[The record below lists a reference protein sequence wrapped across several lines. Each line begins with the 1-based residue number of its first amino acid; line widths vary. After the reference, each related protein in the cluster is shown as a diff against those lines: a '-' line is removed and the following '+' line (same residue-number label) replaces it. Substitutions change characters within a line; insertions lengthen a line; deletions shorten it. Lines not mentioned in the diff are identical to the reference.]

1 MRKSILARM
10 IDFVA
15 DSRVSPVIIGIGI
28 AVLLYV
34 FVALPLAALKLKF
47 LRFVISA
54 LYKMK
59 IFI

>member
-1 MRKSILARM
+1 MRKSVLARM

-15 DSRVSPVIIGIGI
+15 DSRVAPVIIGIGI

-54 LYKMK
+54 L
-59 IFI
+59 